1 MELEYEEHII
11 NIKYNLS
18 LNYIKLN
25 AYVRACDEALLGRDG
40 YRRLAS
46 VEARLIREYQ
56 HFDLYNPDKEF
67 NQQLIF
73 DDEEHQGNPDEIIVD
88 EQEISN
94 GNTINLKLGG
104 DGRNVGC
111 KQNHVMMTV
120 CLLMKK
126 AIIERNETLAKVGNL
141 FKYQL
146 QDLQENGISISGAL
160 NSKYFCLFCNYEA
173 SVR

>member
-1 MELEYEEHII
+1 
-11 NIKYNLS
+11 
-18 LNYIKLN
+18 
-25 AYVRACDEALLGRDG
+25 
-40 YRRLAS
+40 
-46 VEARLIREYQ
+46 

-88 EQEISN
+88 DKKLVMVSN
-94 GNTINLKLGG
+94 PPILQPGNTINLKLGG

-126 AIIERNETLAKVGNL
+126 AIKERNETLAKVGNL

-160 NSKYFCLFCNYEA
+160 NSKYFCLFCDYEA